1 MGSLDFRWPTDQGLW
16 SIGSLM
22 KAWNLNCHVT
32 ECEKYP
38 SHYLLFICF
47 QWLVLMFISRKFCP
61 HEECNSDNTCLN
73 STHCCNYRWLTLQSN
88 DKTFLLCLSGYL
100 RDLCQYLTQ
109 NFPNSNSSVS
119 FVCSTVFVIYHNA
132 LVWSNFV
139 SCMSTTNQ
147 NYEITNKENFVEIC
161 IFIYISDLKEPE
173 NKGKL

>member
-32 ECEKYP
+32 ECETYP

-109 NFPNSNSSVS
+109 IFQIQIPLSLLYAVLYLL
-119 FVCSTVFVIYHNA
+119 FI
-132 LVWSNFV
+132 
-139 SCMSTTNQ
+139 
-147 NYEITNKENFVEIC
+147 IC
-161 IFIYISDLKEPE
+161 ISLVKFCIMHVHNKPE
-173 NKGKL
+173 L